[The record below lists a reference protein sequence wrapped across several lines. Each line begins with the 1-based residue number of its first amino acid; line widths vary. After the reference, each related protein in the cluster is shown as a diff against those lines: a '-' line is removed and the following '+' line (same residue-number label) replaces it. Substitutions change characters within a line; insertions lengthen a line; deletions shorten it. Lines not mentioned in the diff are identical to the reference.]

1 MIFKFCYTGVV
12 VCSVVVWQVPAI
24 AAVWEAAETDAFC
37 EKKVYDAD
45 SGIFAS
51 SVFLCTGTP
60 L

>member
-37 EKKVYDAD
+37 EKK
-45 SGIFAS
+45 SI
-51 SVFLCTGTP
+51 
-60 L
+60 